1 MSKVSGEIME
11 IKGVLKKIIYNRD
24 NYYVGLI
31 RIKEADEDIPLDKMY
46 TFTGF
51 MQGVNIEDNLK
62 MIGKFITHEKYGNQF
77 AMDTY
82 EVMLPSEKDGIVSF
96 LSSDMFPGIGEG
108 KAQKIYDKLGIDTIN
123 IILNDKDKL
132 KEIKGITKK
141 DINILYTKLLEYQ
154 DVSDTIIK
162 LNDLGFNTKDSTSLY
177 NKYKSNTLNIL
188 NDNIYDVID
197 TSFTFKKIDLIA
209 LKNNYQMD
217 DIRRVKAGIIY
228 VINTVNF
235 ELGDTYLLYNEIY
248 SYLIRAINTDISFSL
263 YEEAMNE
270 LINEKKVIINNDKYY
285 LDKMYQAESNIAKRF
300 SYLNN
305 KKSIPN
311 KNIRKIYDKIIKYT
325 GIFYNEKQEEAILSA
340 FSNNFMIITGGPGT
354 GKTTIIKAIIKI
366 YEELY
371 KKSFD
376 GIEDRVTLLAPTG
389 RAAKRMM
396 EAVGFRASTIHSF
409 LKWNMDNDTFS
420 VNEHNK
426 VKTDVLIIDEASMI
440 DTYLM
445 DSLLKGIYYDTKI
458 ILVGDYHQLPSVGPG
473 DLLKDLIL
481 SKNFLTIELNIL
493 YRAKEN
499 SHILT
504 LADNI
509 RNKIFDKSI
518 FNVSSDL
525 TFIPS
530 DSNNLIDN
538 FIDICERYKNYPYND
553 IAILAPMYK
562 TRNGID
568 KLNLIAREIINP
580 YMDQNEIIIGDIK
593 YYENDKVILLVN
605 MPDFGVYNG
614 DIGIIDSI
622 DNLLKEIYIDF
633 DGNIVKFTKKDFYNF
648 RHGYVMSIHKAQGSE
663 YKVVMVIML
672 NEYKR
677 MLYKKLLYTGV
688 TRCKERLYLIGEETA
703 ITECINND
711 YENTRRTTLLERVK
725 ELNKD

>member
-1 MSKVSGEIME
+1 ME

-31 RIKEADEDIPLDKMY
+31 RVKEASEDIPLDKTY
-46 TFTGF
+46 TFTGY

-62 MIGKFITHEKYGNQF
+62 MKGKFVTHDKYGEQF
-77 AMDTY
+77 SMDSY
-82 EVMLPSEKDGIVSF
+82 EVMMPDEKDGIVSF

-108 KAQKIYDKLGIDTIN
+108 KAKKIYDKLGIDTIN

-141 DINILYTKLLEYQ
+141 DINVLYTKLLEYQ
-154 DVSDTIIK
+154 DISDTIIK

-177 NKYKSNTLNIL
+177 NKYKSNILNIL
-188 NDNIYDVID
+188 NENIYNVID
-197 TSFTFKKIDLIA
+197 TSFPFKKIDLIA
-209 LKNNYQMD
+209 LKNNYSMD
-217 DIRRVKAGIIY
+217 DKRRIKAGILY
-228 VINTVNF
+228 VISEVNF
-235 ELGDTYLLYNEIY
+235 NLGDTYLLYNEIY
-248 SYLIRAINTDISFSL
+248 SYLIRAINIDVSFSL
-263 YEEAMNE
+263 YEEVMNE

-285 LDKMYQAESNIAKRF
+285 LDKMYMAEVNIAKRF

-305 KKSIPN
+305 KKTTNN
-311 KNIRKIYDKIIKYT
+311 KNIRKIYEKIIRYT
-325 GIFYNEKQEEAILSA
+325 GIFYNDKQEEAILSA
-340 FSNNFMIITGGPGT
+340 FNKDFMIITGGPGT

-371 KKSFD
+371 KKNVD
-376 GIEDRVTLLAPTG
+376 GIGERVTLLAPTG

-409 LKWNMDNDTFS
+409 LKWNMDTDTFS
-420 VNEHNK
+420 VNEYNK
-426 VKTDVLIIDEASMI
+426 VKTDVLIIDEASMV

-473 DLLKDLIL
+473 EILKDLIL
-481 SKNFLTIELNIL
+481 SKKFLTIELNVL

-499 SHILT
+499 SNILT

-509 RNKIFDKSI
+509 RNNVFDKNI
-518 FNVSSDL
+518 MNVSNDL
-525 TFIPS
+525 TFIPC
-530 DSNNLIDN
+530 DSNSVLDS
-538 FIDICERYKNYPYND
+538 FIEICEQYKNYNYND

-562 TRNGID
+562 TKNGID

-580 YMDQNEIIIGDIK
+580 YVNQNEIMIGDIK
-593 YYENDKVILLVN
+593 YYEKDKVILLVN
-605 MPDFGVYNG
+605 MPDYGVYNG
-614 DIGIIDSI
+614 DIGIIDTI
-622 DNLLKEIYIDF
+622 DNILKEIYIDF

-648 RHGYVMSIHKAQGSE
+648 RHGYVMSIHKSQGSE
-663 YKVVMVIML
+663 YKIVIVIML

-677 MLYKKLLYTGV
+677 MLYKKLLYTAV
-688 TRCKERLYLIGEETA
+688 TRCKENLYLLGEETA
-703 ITECINND
+703 IIECIHND
-711 YENTRRTTLLERVK
+711 YENTRRTTLLDRII
-725 ELNKD
+725 ELNND